1 MDSAKGGDGEK
12 SLSSHESQDA
22 NWGDHEPPDT
32 KSQESEN
39 DSDYFS
45 AEDEVEAGDY
55 SFQRAN
61 NPKLTGNQNSTKRLM
76 RNWRSRINKT
86 TPIPLL

>member
-12 SLSSHESQDA
+12 SPSSHESQDA
-22 NWGDHEPPDT
+22 KWRDHEPPDT
-32 KSQESEN
+32 KSQESER

-55 SFQRAN
+55 SFQKSN
-61 NPKLTGNQNSTKRLM
+61 NPELTARK
-76 RNWRSRINKT
+76 
-86 TPIPLL
+86 

>member
-1 MDSAKGGDGEK
+1 VKFCDLAVSSAITMDSAKWGDGEK

-22 NWGDHEPPDT
+22 KWRDHEPPDT
-32 KSQESEN
+32 KSQESEK

-55 SFQRAN
+55 SF
-61 NPKLTGNQNSTKRLM
+61 
-76 RNWRSRINKT
+76 
-86 TPIPLL
+86 

>member
-1 MDSAKGGDGEK
+1 MDIAKGGDGGK

-22 NWGDHEPPDT
+22 KQWDHEPLDT

-45 AEDEVEAGDY
+45 AEDKVEAGDY
-55 SFQRAN
+55 SF
-61 NPKLTGNQNSTKRLM
+61 
-76 RNWRSRINKT
+76 
-86 TPIPLL
+86 